1 MKEKEG
7 EKKKNK
13 EILINWLIQHVIS
26 TGAGCQ
32 VPPEFTLVDRRTLG
46 GPAGIN
52 IKTALTGGE
61 GKDTNRRQES
71 EEPVCFS
78 FFFFKSNAC
87 RGFLA
92 RRTRQPVCVKSQTE
106 TWSDEQCHRVRL
118 CVNDRRKREGHRG
131 TRGHSAARRGGGVEG
146 IRRKLHVSRTVMA
159 VERRHARLS
168 VKLETTGAQLT
179 TKSLIVRT
187 SVHSHSRGITGDG
200 WRVKW
205 RLRPTPLSDGAAF
218 LINNNILLDQTA
230 VALRGLYFDCCSP
243 LFWHEYSE
251 KPPWVLQIFVIFF
264 LTKLSVFRS
273 PQHPT
278 DSWFVAEHKKKK
290 KPSQSEVIEMHFDLL
305 HLNGTPH
312 IHCYHSLPGGSRP
325 PLRAKKKPL
334 PSLMQR
340 LFLTQVSA
348 WMDLKGAGC
357 SACSPSPQCK
367 NSESCIIWQVIIIKA
382 IKGRAQP
389 KSKTL
394 YFLSYL

>member
-32 VPPEFTLVDRRTLG
+32 VPPEFTLVDRRILG

-290 KPSQSEVIEMHFDLL
+290 KTFPKWSHWNAFRPAAFEWNPSHTLL
-305 HLNGTPH
+305 
-312 IHCYHSLPGGSRP
+312 SLFARWLQTTFES
-325 PLRAKKKPL
+325 KKK
-334 PSLMQR
+334 
-340 LFLTQVSA
+340 TSA
-348 WMDLKGAGC
+348 KSDAATLL
-357 SACSPSPQCK
+357 
-367 NSESCIIWQVIIIKA
+367 NSSFCLDGSERSWV
-382 IKGRAQP
+382 
-389 KSKTL
+389 
-394 YFLSYL
+394 